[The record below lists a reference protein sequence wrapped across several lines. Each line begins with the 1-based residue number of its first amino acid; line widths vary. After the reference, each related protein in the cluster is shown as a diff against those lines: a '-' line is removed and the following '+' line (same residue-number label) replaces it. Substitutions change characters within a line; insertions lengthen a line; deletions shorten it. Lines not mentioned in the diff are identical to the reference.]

1 MAGSLLGPVPE
12 RGFHLKIAT
21 LGSGSRGNSVL
32 VESNSTRILVDA
44 GFSGSELAR
53 RLADLGRRPEEID
66 AVVVTHEHRDHTAG
80 IGVAAR
86 RWGWPLFMTE
96 RTAEACDGLLRG
108 QESIEHFPA
117 GSRFRIGSLEIHA
130 VPTCHDAA
138 DPVAVT
144 IREQESGLLAGVA
157 TDLGRAT
164 APVRAAMTGCHFLVL
179 EANHDEVR
187 LREAPYPWSLKQRIG
202 GSRGHLSNHL
212 AGDFAKELM
221 HPEMGGI
228 LLAHLSQECND
239 PRLARATVGGAL
251 RKRGYRGRI
260 GVAGQTR
267 PSASVEIGELVARAL
282 GTGPQLSLFGGR

>member
-1 MAGSLLGPVPE
+1 L
-12 RGFHLKIAT
+12 RIAT

-32 VESNSTRILVDA
+32 VESASTRILVDA

-53 RLADLGRRPEEID
+53 RLAELGRRPEEID

-108 QESIEHFPA
+108 QESVEHFPA
-117 GSRFRIGSLEIHA
+117 ETRFRIGNLEVHA

-144 IREQESGLLAGVA
+144 IRESESGLLAGVA

-164 APVRAAMTGCHFLVL
+164 TPVRAAMAGCHFLVL

-187 LREAPYPWSLKQRIG
+187 LREAPYPWSVKQRIG

-212 AGDFAKELM
+212 AGELARELM
-221 HPEMGGI
+221 HPELGGI
-228 LLAHLSQECND
+228 LLAHLSQECNE
-239 PRLARATVGGAL
+239 PALARTTVRRSLRQTGYVGG
-251 RKRGYRGRI
+251 I
-260 GVAGQTR
+260 SVADQAR
-267 PSASVEIGELVARAL
+267 PSEPVDVAALVARAL
-282 GTGPQLSLFGGR
+282 GKGTQISLFGGC

>member
-1 MAGSLLGPVPE
+1 MRV
-12 RGFHLKIAT
+12 AT

-32 VESNSTRILVDA
+32 VESGTTRILVDA

-53 RLADLGRRPEEID
+53 RLAELGRRPEEID

-96 RTAEACDGLLRG
+96 RTAESCDGLLRG
-108 QESIEHFPA
+108 QESIEFFPA
-117 GSRFRIGSLEIHA
+117 ETRFRIGSLEIHT

-144 IREQESGLLAGVA
+144 IRERESGLLAGVA

-164 APVRAAMTGCHFLVL
+164 APVRAALAGCHFLVL

-187 LREAPYPWSLKQRIG
+187 LKEAPYPWSLKQRIG

-212 AGDFAKELM
+212 AGELAQELM
-221 HPEMGGI
+221 HPELGGI

-239 PRLARATVGGAL
+239 PRLAESTVRNAL
-251 RKRGYRGRI
+251 KKTDYRGRVSI
-260 GVAGQTR
+260 ASQDR
-267 PSASVEIGELVARAL
+267 PSAPAEISELVARAL
-282 GTGPQLSLFGGR
+282 GRGPQLSLFVSR